1 MTIEDHDFIMQQ
13 IKLLA
18 KGIGALLDI
27 QSLKELLKLEFSVDD
42 DLNDQEIES
51 IIYTARVEELI
62 EKKLLTDQ
70 ELEAY
75 LGVSAKRVSELKNNR
90 DLPTEKERHQ
100 LRALVEEK
108 AYWMD

>member
-1 MTIEDHDFIMQQ
+1 MTIEDQDFIMQQ

-27 QSLKELLKLEFSVDD
+27 QSLKELLKLEFAVDD
-42 DLNDQEIES
+42 DLTDRDIES

-62 EKKLLTDQ
+62 EKNILSEE
-70 ELEAY
+70 ELEEY
-75 LGVSAKRVSELKNNR
+75 LGVSSKRVADLKTNQ
-90 DLPTEKERHQ
+90 DLPTEDELQQ
-100 LRALVEEK
+100 LKALVEEK

>member
-1 MTIEDHDFIMQQ
+1 MALEDQDFIMQQ

-27 QSLKELLKLEFSVDD
+27 QSLKELLKLEFAVDD

-70 ELEAY
+70 ELEEY
-75 LGVSAKRVSELKNNR
+75 LGVSSKRVSDLKTNQ
-90 DLPTEKERHQ
+90 DLPTEDELQQ
-100 LRALVEEK
+100 LRALVEDK